1 MRPPCEN
8 VVRHFLPLLRA
19 LVSRDM
25 MTRYGWTQS
34 QIATRLGVTQPAIS
48 SYISFLEKKSVEG
61 FNLEELSQVA
71 GEIASGYA
79 NNEIS
84 LSDSV
89 LEVCQLCIK
98 LKSGGSICARH
109 KLAVSELGS
118 ERCEACKELFSGA
131 PRYVEDRYDVLQDL
145 KEAIVL
151 LENSDAFA
159 NVIPE
164 VRTNVVMSLPK
175 ARSVAQ
181 VAAIPGRIVEIRGKG
196 KAFEEPEFGSSYHL
210 AKMLLTA
217 MKYDENIRSTLNI
230 KYNEEIGYAIETLRL
245 SKYVFNRSEF
255 PDEAIESEVPAT
267 WGIKLAHKNRGTVPV
282 VLIDEGGYGIEPAT
296 YIFGSTSVDA
306 VSKAIRIAEKSTE
319 TTKIA

>member
-8 VVRHFLPLLRA
+8 VVRQFLPLLRA
-19 LVSRDM
+19 LVSKDL
-25 MTRYGWTQS
+25 MTRYGWTQN

-48 SYISFLEKKSVEG
+48 SYISFLEKKDFEG

-98 LKSGGSICARH
+98 LKSGGNICTRH
-109 KLAVSELGS
+109 KLTVTELGS

-131 PRYVEDRYDVLQDL
+131 PRYVEDRYNVLQDL

-151 LENSDAFA
+151 LESSESFA
-159 NVIPE
+159 KVIPE
-164 VRTNVVMSLPK
+164 VRTNVAMALPK
-175 ARSVAQ
+175 AKSVSQ
-181 VAAIPGRIVEIRGKG
+181 VAAIPGRIVEIRGKA

-210 AKMLLTA
+210 AKMLLIT
-217 MKYDENIRSTLNI
+217 MQYNVNYRSVLNI
-230 KYNEEIGYAIETLRL
+230 KYNEKIGKAIETMGFG
-245 SKYVFNRSEF
+245 KYLFNRSEF
-255 PDEAIESEVPAT
+255 PDEALESDVPAT
-267 WGIKLAHKNRGTVPV
+267 WGVKQAHQNRGSIPD
-282 VLIDEGGYGIEPAT
+282 VLIDKGGHGIEPAT
-296 YIFGSTSVDA
+296 YVFGLTSVDA
-306 VSKAIRIAEKSTE
+306 VSKAVRIAEKA
-319 TTKIA
+319 TT

>member
-19 LVSRDM
+19 LVSKDL
-25 MTRYGWTQS
+25 MTRYGWTQN

-48 SYISFLEKKSVEG
+48 SYISFLEKKDLEG

-89 LEVCQLCIK
+89 LEVCQLCIT
-98 LKSGGSICARH
+98 LKSGGNICTRH
-109 KLAVSELGS
+109 KLAVTELGN

-131 PRYVEDRYDVLQDL
+131 PRYVEDRYNVLQDL

-151 LENSDAFA
+151 LESSESFA
-159 NVIPE
+159 SVIPE
-164 VRTNVVMSLPK
+164 VRTNVVMALPK
-175 ARSVAQ
+175 ARSVSQ
-181 VAAIPGRIVEIRGKG
+181 VAAIPGRIVEIRGKA

-210 AKMLLTA
+210 AKMLLTMMQYNVNNRSA
-217 MKYDENIRSTLNI
+217 MNV
-230 KYNEEIGYAIETLRL
+230 KYNEEIGKAIETLGL
-245 SKYVFNRSEF
+245 SKYVFDRSEF
-255 PDEAIESEVPAT
+255 PDEALESEVPAT
-267 WGIKLAHKNRGTVPV
+267 WGVKLAFQKRGAIPD
-282 VLIDEGGYGIEPAT
+282 VLIDEGGHGIEPAT
-296 YIFGSTSVDA
+296 YVFGLTSIDTVR
-306 VSKAIRIAEKSTE
+306 KAIRIAEKA
-319 TTKIA
+319 TKMA

>member
-19 LVSRDM
+19 LVSKDL
-25 MTRYGWTQS
+25 MTRYGWTQN

-48 SYISFLEKKSVEG
+48 SYISFLEKKDLEG

-98 LKSGGSICARH
+98 LKSGGNICTRH
-109 KLAVSELGS
+109 KLAVTELGN

-131 PRYVEDRYDVLQDL
+131 PRYVEDRYNVLQDL

-151 LENSDAFA
+151 LESSESFA

-164 VRTNVVMSLPK
+164 VRTNVVMALPK
-175 ARSVAQ
+175 ARSVSQ
-181 VAAIPGRIVEIRGKG
+181 VAAIPGRIVEIRGKA

-210 AKMLLTA
+210 AKMLLTMMQYNVNNRSA
-217 MKYDENIRSTLNI
+217 MNV
-230 KYNEEIGYAIETLRL
+230 KYNEVIGKAIETLGL
-245 SKYVFNRSEF
+245 SKYVFDRSEF
-255 PDEAIESEVPAT
+255 PDEALESEVPAT
-267 WGIKLAHKNRGTVPV
+267 WGVKLAFQNRGSIPD

-296 YIFGSTSVDA
+296 YVFGFTSIDT
-306 VSKAIRIAEKSTE
+306 VSKAIRIAEKA
-319 TTKIA
+319 TKMA